1 MTVIGEDAREVC
13 STFTDW
19 AEEGDDQKI
28 APVLKKLGEYCE
40 PRKNIPFERY
50 RFNRRV
56 QDPGETYDQYRTALR
71 KLAEGCN
78 FEAIYPEEIL
88 RDRLLFGIRDN
99 KVRERLLRE
108 TSLTLAKTDEIC
120 RASESTTAQMKL
132 VENQTDPSSSINEVT
147 DQQNKRNKTRRRKPK
162 GKDGKNADK
171 SKECWSCGT
180 VHNRSKKELCPAFGK
195 KCLKCGKPHNCQ
207 SCQQR

>member
-1 MTVIGEDAREVC
+1 MIGEDAREVC
-13 STFTDW
+13 STFTAW

-56 QDPGETYDQYRTALR
+56 QDPGETYHQYRTALR

-78 FEAIYPEEIL
+78 FEVINPEEIL

-132 VENQTDPSSSINEVT
+132 VEKQTDPPSSVNAVT
-147 DQQNKRNKTRRRKPK
+147 DQENKKKGPGRRKPK
-162 GKDGKNADK
+162 GKDDKNANK
-171 SKECWSCGT
+171 SKECWNCGT
-180 VHNRSKKELCPAFGK
+180 VHNRSAR
-195 KCLKCGKPHNCQ
+195 
-207 SCQQR
+207 SV